1 MIVMRLYITTRYY
14 KMRYKL
20 IFFSILLF
28 SSGFTYSQRKAKL
41 NTNGKGTL
49 FGYIGY
55 NRSAY
60 STSDVNFSAEN
71 YDVTVGGMAF
81 SDNEE
86 EVGMGEYFNTTSP
99 QINFHLGYFVANK
112 WAITLGMDRLNYFSR
127 ANQSVMLNGAFSPDA
142 HSDFSGPYQNQNVL
156 LNRNQLYLKQR
167 GGVNYVRAG
176 LLRVDQLYKSRKA
189 EFAINT
195 VVGVGIGALFSGLD
209 YTFDNST
216 VQNVTSLSGFGVSGQ
231 LGVRFDFFQHI
242 FLQATLSGGLLNQG
256 NVQLNTSSSA
266 TASHKMGYISP
277 ELSLGFNIFAK
288 PTNGCGTCPQW

>member
-1 MIVMRLYITTRYY
+1 MRHR
-14 KMRYKL
+14 L

-28 SSGFTYSQRKAKL
+28 SSGFTYAQRKAKL

-49 FGYIGY
+49 FGYFGY

-60 STSDVNFSAEN
+60 SSSDVNFSSTN
-71 YDVTVGGMAF
+71 YDFTAGEMAF

-86 EVGMGEYFNTTSP
+86 EAGMGEYFNTSSP
-99 QINFHLGYFVANK
+99 QFNFHIGFFVANK

-127 ANQSVMLNGAFSPDA
+127 SDQNVTLDGAFSPDA
-142 HSDFSGPYQNQNVL
+142 HSDFSGPYQNHEVSI
-156 LNRNQLYLKQR
+156 NRSQLYLKQQ
-167 GGVNYVRAG
+167 GGVNYVRFG
-176 LLRVDQLYKSRKA
+176 LLRVDQLYKSKKA

-195 VVGVGIGALFSGLD
+195 IAGIGIGALFSGLD

-216 VQNVTSLSGFGVSGQ
+216 VQNVTSLSGFGLSGHF
-231 LGVRFDFFQHI
+231 GVRLDFFQHI
-242 FLQATLSGGLLNQG
+242 FLQASLSGGLLNQG
-256 NVQLNTSSSA
+256 NIQLNTASSA

-277 ELSLGFNIFAK
+277 EISLGFNVFAK